1 VNILILNSQ
10 SNNYHLNNLKK
21 ILLKKSNDK
30 ITVFKQKIT
39 SKFIKK
45 KKIEVIISFHYR
57 YVISNE
63 ILKIV
68 KFKAINFHNSYLPK
82 NRGVYP
88 VLWSAVFNNFAIC
101 LHFVSKKIDR
111 GDLIF
116 RKKIKISKDKS
127 LFFSY
132 NYIEKNSLLY
142 FSKIWISLRK
152 KLIDNIRIKIIKQV
166 NREGTYNNL
175 FKSKILIS
183 SLNIGWKTKI
193 KDVQKNYRLIKKY
206 FK

>member
-30 ITVFKQKIT
+30 ITIFKQKIT

-68 KFKAINFHNSYLPK
+68 KFKAINFHNS
-82 NRGVYP
+82 
-88 VLWSAVFNNFAIC
+88 
-101 LHFVSKKIDR
+101 
-111 GDLIF
+111 
-116 RKKIKISKDKS
+116 
-127 LFFSY
+127 
-132 NYIEKNSLLY
+132 
-142 FSKIWISLRK
+142 
-152 KLIDNIRIKIIKQV
+152 
-166 NREGTYNNL
+166 
-175 FKSKILIS
+175 
-183 SLNIGWKTKI
+183 
-193 KDVQKNYRLIKKY
+193 
-206 FK
+206 

>member
-1 VNILILNSQ
+1 
-10 SNNYHLNNLKK
+10 
-21 ILLKKSNDK
+21 
-30 ITVFKQKIT
+30 
-39 SKFIKK
+39 
-45 KKIEVIISFHYR
+45 
-57 YVISNE
+57 
-63 ILKIV
+63 
-68 KFKAINFHNSYLPK
+68 
-82 NRGVYP
+82 VYP